1 MEVRSLID
9 LYAGSLQVAAL
20 NVLQSVTIGEAMKFA
35 VVVPAASTVP
45 GCRRRRE
52 VLLLDAVPD

>member
-1 MEVRSLID
+1 MID